1 MTGLFRKANI
11 MFPKRQVHSVF
22 PFGGSHRYLMQDGE
36 IIGIVSVGFLV
47 DDVRAQIFKDLSKEM
62 IVSLV
67 AIMISI
73 IGSYMLARSI
83 RKDTLGLEP
92 FEIANLYKEKNAVL
106 QSVKEGILAIDQ
118 NGVDYIDESA
128 GKKIAGY

>member
-1 MTGLFRKANI
+1 MLLNMRKKVSLETKILGLVLSLSLFLI
-11 MFPKRQVHSVF
+11 LLLTTSFSYM
-22 PFGGSHRYLMQDGE
+22 DGK

-47 DDVRAQIFKDLSKEM
+47 EDVRAQIFKDLSKEM

-106 QSVKEGILAIDQ
+106 QSVKEGILA
-118 NGVDYIDESA
+118 
-128 GKKIAGY
+128 